1 MFTLN
6 SDKPGDIG
14 AFRYQFAEKV
24 ASDGP
29 SPVHFAVELVDLD
42 VLRISVKKI
51 QVTDLP
57 KDVKF
62 FGPSSV

>member
-14 AFRYQFAEKV
+14 AFRYQFAKKV
-24 ASDGP
+24 VSDGP
-29 SPVHFAVELVDLD
+29 SPVHFAVEVVDL
-42 VLRISVKKI
+42 LRICFKKI
-51 QVTDLP
+51 QVTDLS
-57 KDVKF
+57 KGLKF

>member
-14 AFRYQFAEKV
+14 AFRYQFAKKV
-24 ASDGP
+24 VSDGP
-29 SPVHFAVELVDLD
+29 LPVHFAVELVDL
-42 VLRISVKKI
+42 LSRISCKKI

-62 FGPSSV
+62 FGSSSV

>member
-14 AFRYQFAEKV
+14 AFRYQFAKKV

-29 SPVHFAVELVDLD
+29 SPVHFAVELVNL
-42 VLRISVKKI
+42 LRISFKKI

-57 KDVKF
+57 NDVKF
-62 FGPSSV
+62 FGSSSV

>member
-14 AFRYQFAEKV
+14 AFRYQFAKKLV
-24 ASDGP
+24 SDGP
-29 SPVHFAVELVDLD
+29 SPVHFAVELVDL
-42 VLRISVKKI
+42 LRICFKKI

-57 KDVKF
+57 NDVKF
-62 FGPSSV
+62 FGSSSV